1 MLANKLKE
9 YLSKLNFTGDKKRII
24 IAVGFIGIM
33 LIFLSEALP
42 SAATGKSTDSASA
55 VDYNEYV
62 SSLEDKTADIISSI
76 DGVGKCKV
84 MITLEQSDE
93 NIFAKNTDENSNS
106 GSYSKKSEYVLYE
119 DNNNDT
125 PILVKQYFPKV
136 KGVAVVCSGGDDVVV
151 KEKVISSISS
161 LFGISGTKISVSR
174 INR

>member
-1 MLANKLKE
+1 MVNKLKE
-9 YLSKLNFTGDKKRII
+9 YLEKIKFDKKKII
-24 IAVGFIGIM
+24 IAIGFMGIA
-33 LIFLSEALP
+33 LILLSEVVP
-42 SAATGKSTDSASA
+42 QESSKSQNTD
-55 VDYNEYV
+55 VQTDYNEYV
-62 SSLEDKTADIISSI
+62 SSLEEKTADLISSI

-93 NIFAKNTDENSNS
+93 NIFAKNTDESTNS

-125 PILVKQYFPKV
+125 PVLVKQYFPKV
-136 KGVAVVCSGGDDVVV
+136 KGVAVVCTGGDDVIV

-161 LFGISGTKISVSR
+161 LFGISGTKISVSK